1 MSLLER
7 FAKGDLGAFE
17 ALFREFQG
25 RVYACIVRIIR
36 DPGMAEDLT
45 LEAFWRMY
53 QARGRF
59 DPQAD
64 FGAWAYRIAMNL
76 ALSHMRH
83 KSREEEWR
91 GQEPQSRVPDPA
103 LQREVSEKVRNAFTR
118 LPARLQLTAIMAL
131 VDERPYE
138 EIAGALG
145 IAPGTV
151 KSRVFRAVRILRKN
165 LSHIRVHT

>member
-7 FAKGDLGAFE
+7 FANGDLDAFE
-17 ALFREFQG
+17 TLFRQFQG
-25 RVYACIVRIIR
+25 KVYGCVVRVIR
-36 DPGMAEDLT
+36 DPGTAEDLT

-53 QARGRF
+53 RARGRF

-76 ALSHMRH
+76 ALSHLRH
-83 KSREEEWR
+83 KSREVEWR
-91 GQEPQSRVPDPA
+91 EQEPQSRAPDPA
-103 LQREVSEKVRNAFTR
+103 LQQEVSERVRRAFTR

-131 VDERPYE
+131 VDERPYD
-138 EIAGALG
+138 EIAGALN

-151 KSRVFRAVRILRKN
+151 KSRVFRAVRIMRKQ
-165 LSHIRVHT
+165 LSHFRVHT

>member
-7 FAKGDLGAFE
+7 FAKGDLDAFE
-17 ALFREFQG
+17 TLFRQFQG
-25 RVYACIVRIIR
+25 KVYGCIVRIIR
-36 DPGMAEDLT
+36 DPGTAEDLT

-53 QARGRF
+53 RARGRF

-64 FGAWAYRIAMNL
+64 FGAWAYRVAMNL
-76 ALSHMRH
+76 ALSHLRH

-91 GQEPQSRVPDPA
+91 DQEPHDYAPDPA
-103 LQREVSEKVRNAFTR
+103 LQQEVSERVRHAFTR

-131 VDERPYE
+131 VDGRPYE
-138 EIAGALG
+138 EIAGTLG

-165 LSHIRVHT
+165 LSQLRVHT